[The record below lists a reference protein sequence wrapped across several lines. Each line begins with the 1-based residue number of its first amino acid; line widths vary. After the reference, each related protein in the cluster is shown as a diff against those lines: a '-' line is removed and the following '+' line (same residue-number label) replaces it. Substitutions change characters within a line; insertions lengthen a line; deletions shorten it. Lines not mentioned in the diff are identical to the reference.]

1 MRCIHSN
8 CGPVTRNRLREE
20 VDVLKALADNGG
32 HANVLEYVDSWDEDD
47 HLYIQTTLC
56 PMGNLA
62 TFLNEYGKNF
72 DRLDEAYI
80 WKIMADVADVSGHT
94 LRLW

>member
-1 MRCIHSN
+1 M
-8 CGPVTRNRLREE
+8 
-20 VDVLKALADNGG
+20 
-32 HANVLEYVDSWDEDD
+32 LEYVDSWDEDD

-80 WKIMADVADVSGHT
+80 WKILADVADVSGDLPVGSGFLT
-94 LRLW
+94 DVFL